1 MEADDER
8 HVGTKGLCERYDVCP
23 RTPDRWLNNPELGFP
38 KPTMINGRRYWTLG
52 QLRRWERERAA
63 RGAA

>member
-8 HVGTKGLCERYDVCP
+8 HIGTNGLCERYRVCR

-38 KPTMINGRRYWTLG
+38 KPMLINRRRYWTLG
-52 QLRRWERERAA
+52 QLRQWERDRAA
-63 RGAA
+63 RGVA